1 MFTQADV
8 NAVIAYN
15 DSLKV
20 KMFTVKNNKVV
31 WDLRNGEVA
40 HLNSIL
46 SKQLV
51 TQRDFAQLKKLVSG
65 TLFYVAMLTAAQQ
78 AA

>member
-15 DSLKV
+15 NSLNV

-31 WDLRNGEVA
+31 WDLRNGELA
-40 HLNSIL
+40 HLNTIL
-46 SKQLV
+46 SKQLI
-51 TQRDFAQLKKLVSG
+51 TQNDFAKLKKLVSG
-65 TLFYVAMLTAAQQ
+65 TLFYVAMLTAAKQT
-78 AA
+78 A